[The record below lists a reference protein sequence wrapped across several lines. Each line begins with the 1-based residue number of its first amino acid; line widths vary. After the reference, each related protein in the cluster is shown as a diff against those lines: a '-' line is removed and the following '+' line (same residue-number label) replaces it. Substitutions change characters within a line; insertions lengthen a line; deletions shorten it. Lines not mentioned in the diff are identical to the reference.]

1 VPKIIHAI
9 GAVNI
14 VVQGITIPLISM
26 AMFIAKISKCSS
38 FLFSIDLP
46 TYFGRVHYTY
56 VILLEG
62 FINFS

>member
-46 TYFGRVHYTY
+46 TYFTY

>member
-38 FLFSIDLP
+38 FLFSIGLP
-46 TYFGRVHYTY
+46 TYFGRVYPAHI
-56 VILLEG
+56 ILWEDL
-62 FINFS
+62 